1 MMRRRR
7 FLETAGAAA
16 AALMVGRLAT
26 GCGDEGGSSGEP
38 ADGEISHILP
48 TAGSDRIYLKMSL
61 HAVPDVAPELR
72 VDGRRLIGTPT
83 DSVGRFWAFDARGLA
98 PGRPHRLGL
107 QVGRRALGE
116 SWSLATLP
124 ARDARP
130 RRVRILTYTCAGGHD
145 AFGLYVPVPV
155 RRRLLARALAFAPD
169 VVIANG
175 DHVYWDLRASIS
187 AVLLGQS
194 PTARRIAGVFDRAQ
208 PVLGT
213 ANEDVLTRAVD
224 GQIAALYGTLLRSTP
239 VFFLRDDHDYFE
251 DDQVTPALTTFPPD
265 PFMLALARATQWLY
279 YPEHLPDPDRPLDL
293 PGSGAPDR
301 PLGLSESFGSLR
313 WGRLL
318 EALLYDCKG
327 FMQLGGDR
335 AGLVPDAVESWL
347 HARMADSDAAQVI
360 HFPSNP
366 PGWTAGKYAE
376 WYPDVLVD
384 GALSTA
390 QRKPG
395 WQRGFLAQHDR
406 LLAAASAM
414 PRPALFISG
423 DIHGQASGRIHASG
437 TLDLRDNPVV
447 SVISGTPGTGV
458 GWPSAARGTVAMP
471 PQHIE
476 LEPITPVQELN
487 GFHLIDVDA
496 DHVAISH
503 FRWQRM
509 RDSEDA
515 IDTLEPYLVS
525 THAR

>member
-1 MMRRRR
+1 MRRRA
-7 FLETAGAAA
+7 FLRSASAATA
-16 AALMVGRLAT
+16 LAPLAWA
-26 GCGDEGGSSGEP
+26 CGDDGDGGTTEPVDESGI
-38 ADGEISHILP
+38 AHILP
-48 TAGSDRIYLKMSL
+48 TASHDRLYLKVSL
-61 HAVPDVAPELR
+61 HEVPEVAPELR
-72 VDGRRLIGTPT
+72 VDGRRVGGIATGS
-83 DSVGRFWAFDARGLA
+83 DGRFWAFDAQGLRA
-98 PGRPHRLGL
+98 GRPHTLELRG
-107 QVGRRALGE
+107 GRRALSEPWELG
-116 SWSLATLP
+116 TLP
-124 ARDARP
+124 APDARP
-130 RRVRILTYTCAGGHD
+130 RRLRILAHTCAGGHEV
-145 AFGLYVPVPV
+145 FGIYVPFAV
-155 RRRLLARALAFAPD
+155 RQRLLRRALDFAPD
-169 VVIANG
+169 VMVANG

-187 AVLLGQS
+187 AILLGQS

-265 PFMLALARATQWLY
+265 PFMVELARATQWLY
-279 YPEHLPDPDRPLDL
+279 YPEHLPDPDRPLEL
-293 PGSGAPDR
+293 PGGSAPDR
-301 PLGLSESFGSLR
+301 PAGVSESFGTLR

-327 FMQLGGDR
+327 FMHLGGDH

-347 HARMADSDAAQVI
+347 HTRMADSDAAQVI

-390 QRKPG
+390 WPKPG
-395 WQRGFLAQHDR
+395 WQSGFLAQHDR

-414 PRPALFISG
+414 PRPALFASG

-487 GFHLIDVDA
+487 GFHLIDVEP
-496 DHVAISH
+496 DHVTISH

-509 RDSEDA
+509 GDSEDA
-515 IDTLEPYLVS
+515 IDSLEPYLVS
-525 THAR
+525 HHSR